1 MGVHAAGAEIGPAME
16 RRYLPLAGRAV
27 VAKGLL
33 LAVVLVDCVAFF
45 SDLAQ
50 RTMLA
55 EVNGLTVDDLRL
67 NNTRQTMVD
76 NIWLGVYLVAGIA
89 FVCWFHRAYVNAG
102 RLGATGLRH
111 RTSVA
116 VFAWFIPIVALFW
129 PKEIADDTW
138 KASDPELPAEAGE
151 AWRHGRVPLVFAFWW
166 LSFIASNV
174 LSLLSGH
181 TGDSVAD
188 LRLGTTFALAADVVG
203 IAAGLLAIAVVAATS
218 RRQETRAL
226 RLGALAPAT

>member
-16 RRYLPLAGRAV
+16 RRYLALAGRAV
-27 VAKGLL
+27 VARALL

-50 RTMLA
+50 RAMLA
-55 EVNGLTVDDLRL
+55 DLDGLTVDDLQL
-67 NNTRQTMVD
+67 NDTRQAMVD
-76 NIWLGVYLVAGIA
+76 HVWLGVYLVAGIA

-116 VFAWFIPIVALFW
+116 VFAWFIPIIALFW

-151 AWRHGRVPLVFAFWW
+151 AWLKGRGT
-166 LSFIASNV
+166 
-174 LSLLSGH
+174 LLF
-181 TGDSVAD
+181 DCCI
-188 LRLGTTFALAADVVG
+188 LK
-203 IAAGLLAIAVVAATS
+203 
-218 RRQETRAL
+218 
-226 RLGALAPAT
+226 